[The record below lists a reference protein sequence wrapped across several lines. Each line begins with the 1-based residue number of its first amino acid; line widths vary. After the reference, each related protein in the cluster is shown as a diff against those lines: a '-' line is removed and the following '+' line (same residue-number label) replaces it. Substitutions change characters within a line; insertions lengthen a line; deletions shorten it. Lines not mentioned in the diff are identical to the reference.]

1 MNKITF
7 KDGVVISTN
16 EECSV
21 VEIVDFGHNAQLEL
35 ACKEVSGL
43 IGIAGMIQLY
53 NKSKGKQFD
62 IINQKLSGILN
73 GEVEIVSPYDL

>member
-1 MNKITF
+1 MNIEF
-7 KDGVVISTN
+7 KDGVVISIN

-53 NKSKGKQFD
+53 NKSKGRQFG
-62 IINQKLSGILN
+62 IINKKLNGILD
-73 GEVEIVSPYDL
+73 GEVEIISPYDL